1 MTSDPPDRPV
11 IARTNE
17 DGSQQSNAPPS
28 KVRNSAPACLTITRL
43 PRLAVSY
50 ILPRRTIASASAPGP
65 ASLPVELDFV
75 INRHRKDT
83 YYRLARCE
91 ALGIGGIYYSERGNW
106 PRLTASWKASRSRQ
120 ARRFCAGCRSKK
132 AGWSITIAGRGSFA
146 SGWW

>member
-1 MTSDPPDRPV
+1 MQ
-11 IARTNE
+11 AAK
-17 DGSQQSNAPPS
+17 QCPPS
-28 KVRNSAPACLTITRL
+28 KVRISAPVFTITRL
-43 PRLAVSY
+43 PRLAVSS
-50 ILPRRTIASASAPGP
+50 ISASASAPGP
-65 ASLPVELDFV
+65 APLPVELDFV